1 MESRLLMSK
10 LYLAPEH
17 LSPVSPIPSLDPHGT
32 LSLIFTDRG
41 LILKEL
47 DF

>member
-17 LSPVSPIPSLDPHGT
+17 LSPVSPIPSPILDLRQKVNVTGT
-32 LSLIFTDRG
+32 EPRSW
-41 LILKEL
+41 
-47 DF
+47 